1 LASLC
6 FCGWDFAFKC
16 SVWVLLSILCQQKS
30 VSRWTFPIAHLQNGM
45 NKPILPN
52 TLYVFDA
59 MLTKP
64 EISYTVFHSILPSP
78 WEVHFKKEFF
88 SL

>member
-1 LASLC
+1 M
-6 FCGWDFAFKC
+6 FCLGSAFN
-16 SVWVLLSILCQQKS
+16 ILCQQKS

-64 EISYTVFHSILPSP
+64 EISYPVFHSILPSP

-88 SL
+88 RFRKQECS